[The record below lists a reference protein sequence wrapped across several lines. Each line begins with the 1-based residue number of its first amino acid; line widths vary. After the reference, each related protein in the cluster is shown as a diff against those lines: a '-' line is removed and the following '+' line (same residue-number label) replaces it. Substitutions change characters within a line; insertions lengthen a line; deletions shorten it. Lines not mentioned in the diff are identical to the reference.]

1 MSPKRELY
9 GVLGLQATAS
19 GEEIKKAY
27 YHLALLHHPDRN
39 SSVEAKETFQ
49 RVGQAYEVLSDPARR
64 RLYDETGIIEAGG
77 GGEAAANWGAYFREL
92 FQRVT
97 FADLDAFKATYI
109 GSAEEYED
117 VLAGYM
123 KYHGDIAKVS
133 ESVFFG
139 DVESEGRYLEIIE
152 RAVSK
157 GIVPQFDA
165 YQKIFSDDTVYRAEQ
180 RKRKKRAEREAVE
193 AAQLA
198 KELGLSTE
206 GKNEGKKSLTEI
218 IQARQKG
225 RFDAL
230 IANLESK
237 YSPKSKPSNAATTS
251 TEGRGRRTKAKK

>member
-1 MSPKRELY
+1 MSSKRELY
-9 GVLGLQATAS
+9 GVLGLQVTVS
-19 GEEIKKAY
+19 EEEIKKAY
-27 YHLALLHHPDRN
+27 YRLALLHHPDRN
-39 SSVEAKETFQ
+39 SSLEAKETFQ
-49 RVGQAYEVLSDPARR
+49 LVGQAYEVLSDPARR
-64 RLYDETGIIEAGG
+64 RLYDETGVIETGKG
-77 GGEAAANWGAYFREL
+77 DEATVNWGAYFREL

-123 KYHGDIAKVS
+123 KHRGDIAQIS

-139 DVESEGRYLEIIE
+139 DVESESRYLEIIK
-152 RAVSK
+152 RAISK
-157 GIVPQFDA
+157 GIVPQLDA
-165 YQKIFSDDTVYRAEQ
+165 YQKIFSDDAVYRAEQ

-193 AAQLA
+193 AAELA
-198 KELGLSTE
+198 MELGLSPE
-206 GKNEGKKSLTEI
+206 GKNGSKKSLTEI

-237 YSPKSKPSNAATTS
+237 YSPKSKTSNAAATS
-251 TEGRGRRTKAKK
+251 VEGRGRRTKVKK